1 MVAKYY
7 PSSSGNSSHCPGR
20 SNGVGTV
27 CYPTTYYGQGGIITK
42 NYFAFSVFKG
52 DSSNNYIYFAD
63 RKSPYK
69 VKKTISGNWGHM
81 SSFYYSWDTNVFKV
95 DEDNRCY
102 SGVNGEKVG
111 CKNEGAK
118 AWSGMGHGLTW
129 QGRAQFNG
137 YVALAVWNCNCSD
150 FGQKWGYRENENA
163 VFIYKTNSQNI
174 YKTLHIPK
182 TVVNGE
188 IEDVSFDSNG
198 DLYIFYNGHNP
209 YTLSFYKVKGS
220 LISKDLGNV
229 GEDKSGGEG
238 GNGGNGGSGGGSGG
252 SGGSSDVIKDQEN
265 RACTTLLPDA
275 WCNGGTKG
283 DGIFNMIKLAVNV
296 MALGVTVLST
306 IGIIISGVMI
316 VTARDNVG
324 QVAAAKN
331 RIYNIVIGLTLW
343 GILAIGINLI
353 LPGGGEIL
361 HGLF

>member
-238 GNGGNGGSGGGSGG
+238 GNGGNGGSGGGKS
-252 SGGSSDVIKDQEN
+252 
-265 RACTTLLPDA
+265 RLHYA
-275 WCNGGTKG
+275 
-283 DGIFNMIKLAVNV
+283 LAGCLV
-296 MALGVTVLST
+296 
-306 IGIIISGVMI
+306 
-316 VTARDNVG
+316 
-324 QVAAAKN
+324 
-331 RIYNIVIGLTLW
+331 
-343 GILAIGINLI
+343 
-353 LPGGGEIL
+353 
-361 HGLF
+361 